1 MEAGRENLHLI
12 CSPEYKC
19 PTCVRAMV
27 QVWEPTG
34 LFVEFNLICRP
45 MKVEQR
51 WEMTT
56 TVKV

>member
-1 MEAGRENLHLI
+1 MEAGKGNLHLI
-12 CSPEYKC
+12 CSLEHRVPI
-19 PTCVRAMV
+19 CVRAMRR
-27 QVWEPTG
+27 VWGLTR
-34 LFVEFNLICRP
+34 LFVEFNGIRRP